1 MKIDKER
8 AREILHADVAASQD
22 EFVSLHW
29 ASLVKNVVDA
39 CEGGSRT
46 HIAALGTALLAKAT
60 NLHVDVFA
68 LKVKGGG
75 KGAYSA
81 RSLAKEVLAADA
93 PMLGLDLGVTGR
105 EPLNNQPYFRY
116 DRIFPGMDVKA
127 TGKRGLVA
135 LCAVLEELGR
145 VSTRRTRLGLRCA
158 RS

>member
-1 MKIDKER
+1 M
-8 AREILHADVAASQD
+8 ILHAEAAASRDQSVSAHW
-22 EFVSLHW
+22 VSLIK
-29 ASLVKNVVDA
+29 SVVDA

-60 NLHVDVFA
+60 NLQVDVFA

-75 KGAYSA
+75 EGAYSA

-116 DRIFPGMDVKA
+116 DRIFPEMDVKA
-127 TGKRGLVA
+127 TRPVPTPA
-135 LCAVLEELGR
+135 SFNV
-145 VSTRRTRLGLRCA
+145 
-158 RS
+158 